1 MQLPKIGHPNFLY
14 VWKMW
19 IAVAL
24 FINSFLWCFLHMII
38 TGVILLSWTFG
49 GDTCKRSYCLS
60 SKITWSKGILVRW
73 LGTKSEPR
81 DKLILNLG
89 LFAFVYYLSTSRV
102 FSLLSVSRVS
112 FVSCFS
118 LFIFKLLVCLKLP
131 KIWLPNFVYV

>member
-24 FINSFLWCFLHMII
+24 FINSFLWCFLHIII

-49 GDTCKRSYCLS
+49 GDKRSYCLS
-60 SKITWSKGILVRW
+60 SKITRSKGILVRW
-73 LGTKSEPR
+73 LGTKSEAR

-112 FVSCFS
+112 FVSFFS
-118 LFIFKLLVCLKLP
+118 LFWDASLNCV
-131 KIWLPNFVYV
+131 FVWISFVILQ